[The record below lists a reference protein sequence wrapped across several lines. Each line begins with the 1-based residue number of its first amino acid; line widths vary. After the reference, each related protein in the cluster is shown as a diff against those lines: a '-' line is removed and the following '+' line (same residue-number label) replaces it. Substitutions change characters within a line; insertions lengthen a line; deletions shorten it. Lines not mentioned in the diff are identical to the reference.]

1 MGILAN
7 LRYPVQGSRSEIPG
21 YPGFPGFQTSKR
33 QNNLLE
39 KTMSHSLHF
48 WAEIFKL
55 GSIGSVGIPLLS
67 KCPNP
72 RVRLFF

>member
-21 YPGFPGFQTSKR
+21 YPGFQISKR

-48 WAEIFKL
+48 LAEIFKL
-55 GSIGSVGIPLLS
+55 GSIGSVGINTFTFQMS
-67 KCPNP
+67 KSLC
-72 RVRLFF
+72 